1 MISEEPSD
9 TQRGDDKGHR
19 FHSFWEAIEAQA
31 QIRAGLDDQ
40 VKMGLQQRF
49 LTMPRTRMTRS
60 DYSRWV
66 RDAYEMPYRAD
77 PFFVDREVCPTI
89 YQLGNEIPNDYA
101 LSATDFPVSTGFIL
115 LANPFWVHTRKNSP
129 YSAFSWQAGGERVF
143 VAWWINNIKT
153 GWMIGA
159 ILNIPYGQSF
169 NSVIEEGTEIRERGE
184 IVASDDNEVDSQ
196 FDTALEYRI
205 KAFAGTLIFMNSKL
219 TTTTEFS
226 LPRQVRRRMETV
238 VRPETSVR
246 VVSLRKTEQ
255 QNRYEGDVGS
265 IEFTHRFIVN
275 GHWRKQCMVTA
286 EHENGR
292 CWHRPTWIA
301 PFIKGPNNKPL
312 AMPQTI
318 YNVMR

>member
-31 QIRAGLDDQ
+31 QIRAGLDDH
-40 VKMGLQQRF
+40 VKMDLQQRF
-49 LTMPRTRMTRS
+49 LTMPHSGMNRS
-60 DYSRWV
+60 DYTRYL
-66 RDAYEMPYRAD
+66 RLAYEMPYRAD
-77 PFFVDREVCPTI
+77 PFFVAPEVCPTI

-101 LSATDFPVSTGFIL
+101 LAATDFPVSTGFIL
-115 LANPFWVHTRKNSP
+115 LANPFWVHTKKNSP
-129 YSAFSWQAGGERVF
+129 YSAFSWITDEKRAFIV
-143 VAWWINNIKT
+143 WWINNIGT

-159 ILNIPYGQSF
+159 ILNIAYGQTF
-169 NSVIEEGTEIRERGE
+169 DSVILDQVGLKERGE
-184 IVASDDNEVDSQ
+184 ISHSDDNEVDSQ
-196 FDTALEYRI
+196 HDTALEYRM
-205 KAFAGTLIFMNSKL
+205 KAIAGTLIFMNSKL
-219 TTTTEFS
+219 TTTTELP

-238 VRPETSVR
+238 VRPETTVR

>member
-31 QIRAGLDDQ
+31 QIRAGLDDH
-40 VKMGLQQRF
+40 VKMDLQQRF
-49 LTMPRTRMTRS
+49 LTMPHSGMNRS
-60 DYSRWV
+60 DYTRYL
-66 RDAYEMPYRAD
+66 RLAYEMPYRAD
-77 PFFVDREVCPTI
+77 PFFVAPEVCPTI

-101 LSATDFPVSTGFIL
+101 LAATDFPVSTGFIL
-115 LANPFWVHTRKNSP
+115 LANPFWVHTKKNSP
-129 YSAFSWQAGGERVF
+129 YSAFSWITDEKRAFIV
-143 VAWWINNIKT
+143 WWINNIGT

-159 ILNIPYGQSF
+159 ILNIAYGQTF
-169 NSVIEEGTEIRERGE
+169 DSVILDQVGLKERGE
-184 IVASDDNEVDSQ
+184 ISHSDDNEVDSQ
-196 FDTALEYRI
+196 HDTALEYRM
-205 KAFAGTLIFMNSKL
+205 KAIAGTLIFMNSKL
-219 TTTTEFS
+219 TTTTELP

-238 VRPETSVR
+238 VRPETTVR

-255 QNRYEGDVGS
+255 QNRYEGDAGS